1 MMITPKM
8 VDDFMSVNIE
18 TVDVG
23 KLTDISTAEKPLV
36 LSLWGYG
43 YQT

>member
-18 TVDVG
+18 TVEVG
-23 KLTDISTAEKPLV
+23 KLADISMLEIGRASCRERV
-36 LSLWGYG
+36 
-43 YQT
+43 